1 MGAFNSLFRHL
12 FQINGDAKGKIMSS
26 QTILFFAIGV
36 FILMAIGVV
45 LTMIEFNRITEEP
58 SLRKGTGHA
67 PTPAPKADD
76 A

>member
-1 MGAFNSLFRHL
+1 
-12 FQINGDAKGKIMSS
+12 MSS

-67 PTPAPKADD
+67 PIPASKADD